1 MEEHFGVLEPPEMEP
16 FQKGSVIAYA
26 YYIHFINTL
35 AFTYKTKLIYLQ

>member
-26 YYIHFINTL
+26 YYRYILLIHL
-35 AFTYKTKLIYLQ
+35 HLLIKQS